1 MTTRASHGPATRL
14 IHTGERPPAA
24 ASLTV
29 PIYETSTFVFESAA
43 DVEAY
48 AAGTRPGYLYSRY
61 ENPTVVAVET
71 KLAEIDGAEAS
82 LVFGSG
88 MAAISTAL
96 FGLLEAGD
104 EVVCCA
110 AIYGGTFHVLTGLA
124 SRFGITTRFASL
136 EEFRTPAALI
146 GPKTRLV
153 WFESPI
159 NPTLRV
165 IDVAS
170 VAHACRTAGV
180 LSVMDNTFASP
191 INQPVLAMGVDL
203 SMQSVTKYLNGHSD
217 VTGGVLSGRA
227 GLIGRLAK
235 TRRLL
240 GGILDPQ
247 PAYALGRGMKT
258 LTLRVARHNDNALA
272 LARALEGHPALAAVH
287 YPGLASHPDHA
298 IAKRTDE
305 RLRRHGVHRP
315 GGRADGGVPCLRPP
329 AGVPARGQP
338 GRRREPVQPA
348 DPDVAVRAERRGAG
362 EGRRHPR
369 HDAPVGGARRR
380 RRPHRRREAGH
391 RRLKLVGAASAD
403 AFPSPEPR
411 APRPEPRYF
420 FPVCSCRKSSTRSS
434 IR

>member
-71 KLAEIDGAEAS
+71 KLAEVDGAEAS

-124 SRFGITTRFASL
+124 SRFGVTTRFASL
-136 EEFRTPAALI
+136 DEFRTPAALI
-146 GPKTRLV
+146 GPKTRVV

-170 VAHACRTAGV
+170 VAHACRAAGV

-258 LTLRVARHNDNALA
+258 LTLRVARHNDSALA

-298 IAKRTDE
+298 IARAQMSGFGGMVCIDLAGGQTAAFRAFDRLQVFQRAASLGGAESLCSLPILTSQYGLSDE
-305 RLRRHGVHRP
+305 AL
-315 GGRADGGVPCLRPP
+315 AK
-329 AGVPARGQP
+329 AGVTRGMMRLSV
-338 GRRREPVQPA
+338 GLEDA
-348 DPDVAVRAERRGAG
+348 DDLIADVKQAIE
-362 EGRRHPR
+362 
-369 HDAPVGGARRR
+369 D
-380 RRPHRRREAGH
+380 
-391 RRLKLVGAASAD
+391 
-403 AFPSPEPR
+403 
-411 APRPEPRYF
+411 
-420 FPVCSCRKSSTRSS
+420 
-434 IR
+434 